1 MPILH
6 LPTHDIT
13 YDIRGEGLPVL
24 LLGGSGEP
32 MIAWEFCGL
41 VDALAESGHQV
52 IWYAA
57 RGVAPSGCP
66 PLPWTT
72 GSMAEDALALLDLL
86 GLDSVLGVGYSL
98 GGFTLEEVVHRA
110 PNRISGAVL
119 LASAGA
125 HASKAG
131 VIREAFITAENAC
144 AERWGEV
151 PREFSRLTTLMT
163 CLGGAELTDPAL
175 VSQWWELLAHQH
187 DQWAQPHGEVGQA
200 QVARSWVASGSS
212 TGRAWPDV
220 PTTLIHFEHDP
231 LFPPDEATRLA
242 SALGDAGV
250 RVIPEAGHGGLITR
264 PEPTIAAILDTLAT
278 LTAARGLNEPHH

>member
-13 YDIRGEGLPVL
+13 YDLRGEGSPVL

-41 VDALAESGHQV
+41 VDALVESGHQV

-66 PLPWTT
+66 PLPWTV
-72 GSMAEDALALLDLL
+72 GSMAEDALALLDGL
-86 GLDSVLGVGYSL
+86 GIGAALGVGYSL
-98 GGFTLEEVVHRA
+98 GGFTLEELIHRA
-110 PNRISGAVL
+110 PHRISGAVL

-125 HASKAG
+125 RESKAG
-131 VIREAFITAENAC
+131 VIREAFISAENAC

-163 CLGGAELTDPAL
+163 CLGGVELTDPEL
-175 VSQWWELLAHQH
+175 VSQWWDMLAHQH

-200 QVARSWVASGSS
+200 QVALSWVTSGSS
-212 TGRAWPDV
+212 TGRAWPAV

-231 LFPPDEATRLA
+231 LFPPSEAPLVA
-242 SALGDAGV
+242 SVLGNAEVQVVPG
-250 RVIPEAGHGGLITR
+250 AGHGGLLTR
-264 PEPTIAAILDTLAT
+264 PGPTIAVILDALGTLID
-278 LTAARGLNEPHH
+278 ARRHG